1 MNDYGIKKIDDY
13 KWLIPKNE
21 DLGMRV
27 DGIIFA
33 DEDIIEHAVNEKTLD
48 QVINVAT
55 LPGIVGASLAM
66 PDIHYGYGFP
76 IGGVAA
82 MDCGDGVISPGG
94 VGFDIS
100 CGVRLYRTGLFY
112 DDIKQ
117 HIRELMSLL
126 SAAVPKGVGSSGKI
140 KLSDSKIKDVLT
152 KGAKWAISNG
162 YGMDQ
167 EQEYL
172 EENGFMEEADP
183 GQVSPRAY
191 RRGSDQLGT
200 LGSGNHF
207 LEIQKV
213 EKIYNQQAA
222 GVFGIEPGQ
231 ITVMIHSGSRGLG
244 HQVCSD
250 FLKVMGQAS
259 ARYGIH
265 LADRQL
271 ACAPIDSPE
280 GRSYYGAM
288 AAAVNYALA
297 NRQCLGHW
305 VVQTLQQYFKK
316 SADKLGINLIYDVSH
331 NIAKME
337 DHYYEGRKLKLCVHR
352 KGATR
357 SLGPNSSHIPAAY
370 RSLGQPVIIPGDM
383 GRYSYVLTG
392 TNKSEQESFSSTCHG
407 AGRLM
412 SRTRAKKTVRGQE
425 VKDYLLQKHGVVAIA
440 DSMASLAEEAPLA
453 YKDVKNVVD
462 ITQKAGLSDKV
473 ARLKP
478 LGVLKG

>member
-1 MNDYGIKKIDDY
+1 
-13 KWLIPKNE
+13 
-21 DLGMRV
+21 MRV